1 MRYFYTLNKFL
12 RTPFLT
18 LLMIFSF
25 NNDISG
31 QCDNPIY
38 FQASSISDSSVV
50 FNWSSLISSNSYRIS
65 IKKENENWQ
74 FATDPINIPS
84 SQSSII
90 VSGLDEFTTY
100 MYRIKTF
107 CSSGLSSVWS
117 VPQQF
122 TTTTNLN
129 VDCNGILN
137 GDAFIDDCG
146 NCAGGDTGNEACIN
160 FSPSITLS
168 LSQLEPET
176 LSDISFTISQDANEP
191 DMLSSVFVSDGGSF
205 DFTSL
210 STSQL
215 VGQGNASAGGGFLS
229 STFSLLV
236 DFIIDDNN
244 ITLVAIDDDNGS
256 LVGTFELQNSSTG
269 VQVLS
274 VAPQDGN
281 NVTNGNN
288 LEVTLSNMFLTP
300 IAGELTFTSTIT
312 SEIEVVD
319 NQEFSF
325 EIGVT
330 DCNGDFNGDAFIDD
344 CGNCVGG
351 DTGNE
356 ACIDFSPSITLSL
369 SQLEPE
375 TLSDISFTI
384 SQDANE
390 PDMLSS
396 VFVSDG
402 GSFDFTSLSTSQL
415 VGQGNASAGGGFLS
429 STFSLLVDFIIDD
442 NNITLVAIDDDN
454 GSLVGTFELQNSST
468 GVQVLSVAPQDGN
481 NVTNGNNLEVTLSN
495 MFLTPIAGELT
506 FTSTITS
513 EIEVVDNQ
521 EFSFEIGVTDC
532 NGDFNGDAFID
543 DCGNCVGGDTGNEA
557 CIDFNPSILI
567 ELSSTDCNLNSDISF
582 TISQS
587 ANQPD
592 MSTSLLVTDGG
603 SFNFD
608 DFEVGQNVGSAYLD
622 AAGGD
627 VSFTAFLMI
636 TSFPSV
642 NQAILSAVN
651 EDDNSIMGSFTI
663 SNLENGI
670 SIVANP
676 SYNDGN
682 NVTNGN
688 VSNLTLNGLFVNP
701 DAQTLNFFV
710 TTNSEN
716 DDTNSQTISL
726 NIVCPCNLPGDA
738 NCDNIVNL
746 ADLTLV
752 LNNWLQEVDSNG
764 TNGDV
769 VGSNDGFV
777 NLSDLTLVL
786 NNWLSVN

>member
-146 NCAGGDTGNEACIN
+146 NC
-160 FSPSITLS
+160 
-168 LSQLEPET
+168 
-176 LSDISFTISQDANEP
+176 
-191 DMLSSVFVSDGGSF
+191 
-205 DFTSL
+205 
-210 STSQL
+210 
-215 VGQGNASAGGGFLS
+215 
-229 STFSLLV
+229 
-236 DFIIDDNN
+236 
-244 ITLVAIDDDNGS
+244 
-256 LVGTFELQNSSTG
+256 
-269 VQVLS
+269 
-274 VAPQDGN
+274 
-281 NVTNGNN
+281 
-288 LEVTLSNMFLTP
+288 
-300 IAGELTFTSTIT
+300 
-312 SEIEVVD
+312 
-319 NQEFSF
+319 
-325 EIGVT
+325 
-330 DCNGDFNGDAFIDD
+330 
-344 CGNCVGG
+344 VGG

-384 SQDANE
+384 SQDVNE

-402 GSFDFTSLSTSQL
+402 GSFDFSSLSTSQL

-670 SIVANP
+670 SVVANP